1 MTRRS
6 GLSLP
11 LAALRALALAWRAA
25 VISVASAASV
35 ASLAAAG
42 CDGEEAPR
50 RGLVYVDG
58 QNVVLEA
65 PVALR
70 GLQVDLEWEPGVT
83 VAGISAGPDVER
95 LDLFRVRLYGDGRSA
110 RLIVTDT
117 RKVKLPLRGVV
128 ARLEAS
134 TADGSAGAAAKIRA
148 VAALGA
154 DEDAAPVELE
164 VR

>member
-6 GLSLP
+6 GLSL
-11 LAALRALALAWRAA
+11 LRAFALAQL
-25 VISVASAASV
+25 

-50 RGLVYVDG
+50 KGLVYINGPD
-58 QNVVLEA
+58 VVLEA
-65 PVALR
+65 PVPLR
-70 GLQVDLEWEPGVT
+70 GLQVDLEWDPGVT

-95 LDLFRVRLYGDGRSA
+95 LDLFRVRRYGDDRSA
-110 RLIVTDT
+110 RLVVTDT

-128 ARLEAS
+128 ARIEAS
-134 TADGSAGAAAKIRA
+134 AADGGAGAAAKIRA

-154 DEDAAPVELE
+154 DEDAAPVEFE